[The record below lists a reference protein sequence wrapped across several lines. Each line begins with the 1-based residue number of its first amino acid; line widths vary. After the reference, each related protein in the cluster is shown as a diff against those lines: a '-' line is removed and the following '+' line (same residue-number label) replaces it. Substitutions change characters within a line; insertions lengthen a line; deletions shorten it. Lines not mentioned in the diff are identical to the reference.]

1 MRRSGIAMSEM
12 QAPPDLCDALLKRI
26 DDLGNAVFIACIAVA
41 GTSVG
46 VAATSRDTFDQ
57 VVGALIGFGT
67 AVAGILAVPDVAL
80 SASNERLG
88 HERYVRRRQASVQA
102 AAIFLGTLIFAGG
115 GYAALRAIG
124 ASRELGIIVAPA
136 AVIGV
141 LVVNLRV
148 GDWFW
153 PIRPRQ
159 SA

>member
-1 MRRSGIAMSEM
+1 MSEM
-12 QAPPDLCDALLKRI
+12 PLPPDLRDALLKRI
-26 DDLGNAVFIACIAVA
+26 DDLGNTVFIVCIGVA

-57 VVGALIGFGT
+57 VIAALIGFGA

-80 SASNERLG
+80 SASNERIG
-88 HERYVRRRQASVQA
+88 HERYIRRRQASVQA

-124 ASRELGIIVAPA
+124 VSREFAASVATAGVIVVLGVT
-136 AVIGV
+136 
-141 LVVNLRV
+141 LCV
-148 GDWFW
+148 GDRFW